1 MALISKAETYFSY
14 ESKFVAQ
21 VITDNRFKDLSR
33 DALDCVAISYLT
45 MMLKSF
51 GMTLDVQE
59 TFLES
64 VTTNKAYRKDFTT
77 NRELFMRAVDDSANW
92 RSIRSVLKREQLYEL
107 ACYTSEKLKE
117 YVAAV
122 ELYDSQGCLTNS
134 IQNIAMSIIHMFANR
149 LFGSREAEKRLY
161 ALTKHGIHAFRGYL
175 KHHL

>member
-1 MALISKAETYFSY
+1 MYKR
-14 ESKFVAQ
+14 Q
-21 VITDNRFKDLSR
+21 
-33 DALDCVAISYLT
+33 ISYLT

-107 ACYTSEKLKE
+107 ALSL
-117 YVAAV
+117 
-122 ELYDSQGCLTNS
+122 
-134 IQNIAMSIIHMFANR
+134 IHISDTPVFFKDQTIKTAGVCIGDHRFQHFAPVGFIPR
-149 LFGSREAEKRLY
+149 LRVDFRL
-161 ALTKHGIHAFRGYL
+161 
-175 KHHL
+175 